1 VLVSLSFWFKETM
14 PCQIAAIFFQKTN
27 DTYRLRIFLSSDLVD
42 TRRGKKLNPRPY
54 FIFSACIFE
63 CEGLFWLSPFWYKF
77 CTNETLFIKRL
88 DPYSSQSAT
97 LNQEVIAL
105 IDTEGLTKKFGD
117 LTAVENLTL
126 HVDDGEVFGFLGPN
140 GAGKTTTIRMLCCL
154 ISKTS
159 GNATI
164 GGYEIGKKADSLK
177 IRKIIGLVPDNVG
190 LTEHLSAYDNLDFY
204 GKIFDCTDAK
214 RKANI
219 KRFLDMLGLWEKR
232 NVLAGAFSKGM
243 KQKLAVARALIH
255 DPQILFLDEPTAN
268 LDPESAKTVRDFIL
282 ELKKEKKTI
291 FLNTHNLYEAQR
303 ICDRIGILNTQ
314 LRATGTP
321 ADLEQKVKGRKTVIT
336 LAQINDKILSAVKKL
351 SLKNLINEG
360 NQVSFDV
367 TDPDKENGAVVDAI
381 VLAGGHVNTVN
392 LVGSTLEDVYL
403 KIMSESA

>member
-1 VLVSLSFWFKETM
+1 M
-14 PCQIAAIFFQKTN
+14 
-27 DTYRLRIFLSSDLVD
+27 
-42 TRRGKKLNPRPY
+42 
-54 FIFSACIFE
+54 
-63 CEGLFWLSPFWYKF
+63 
-77 CTNETLFIKRL
+77 
-88 DPYSSQSAT
+88 
-97 LNQEVIAL
+97 

-140 GAGKTTTIRMLCCL
+140 GAGKTTTVRMLCCL

-164 GGYEIGKKADSLK
+164 SGYDIGNKKDSLK

-190 LTEHLSAYDNLDFY
+190 LSEHLTAYDNLDFF
-204 GKIFDCTDAK
+204 GKIYDCTEAE
-214 RKANI
+214 RKENI
-219 KRFLDMLGLWEKR
+219 KRILDMLGLWDKR
-232 NVLAGAFSKGM
+232 NVLAGTFSKGM

-314 LRATGTP
+314 LRATGSP
-321 ADLEQKVKGRKTVIT
+321 ADLEQKVRGRKTVIT
-336 LAQINDKILSAVKKL
+336 LAQINDKILNAVKKL
-351 SLKNLINEG
+351 SLKNLTIEG

-367 TDPDKENGAVVDAI
+367 TDPEKENWSVVEVI

-392 LVGSTLEDVYL
+392 VIGSTLENVYL
-403 KIMSESA
+403 QIVRESA